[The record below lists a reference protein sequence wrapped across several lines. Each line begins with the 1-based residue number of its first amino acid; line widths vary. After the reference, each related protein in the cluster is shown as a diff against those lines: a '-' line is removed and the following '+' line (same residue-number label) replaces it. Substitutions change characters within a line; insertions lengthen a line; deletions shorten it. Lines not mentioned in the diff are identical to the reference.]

1 MYPNYMMGA
10 KSGYRGPLLSEK
22 VVKETAMCHGY
33 RRNNCIF
40 AAMKPTVV
48 LHHLCI
54 GYQGGRHV
62 HPIAPAIDASLY
74 EGELTCLIGPNGVGK
89 STLLRTLSAFLPPLS
104 GQVLIEKDARQIDI
118 TSCSLRQLSHLLSIV
133 LTSRPDVSNLRVN
146 EVVGMGRSPYTDFW
160 GKLSANDEQVVEE
173 SLGMVGVA
181 QLRKRSLGTLSDG
194 ECQKVMIAKA
204 LAQQT
209 PIILLDEPTAFLD
222 YPSRVEMLQTLRR
235 LAHQLHKTIL
245 LSTHDV
251 ELALQLADRLWLM
264 QSDGL
269 TIGSARELAD
279 SGALARFI
287 ERPGIA
293 FDTQHLSIR
302 VEPLVT
308 NN

>member
-1 MYPNYMMGA
+1 
-10 KSGYRGPLLSEK
+10 
-22 VVKETAMCHGY
+22 
-33 RRNNCIF
+33 
-40 AAMKPTVV
+40 MKPTVV
-48 LHHLCI
+48 LRHLCI
-54 GYQGGRHV
+54 GYQGGRHA

-104 GQVLIEKDARQIDI
+104 GQVLIEKNARQIDL
-118 TSCSLRQLSHLLSIV
+118 SACSLSELSHLLSIV
-133 LTSRPDVSNLRVN
+133 LTSRPDVSNLRVD

-160 GKLSANDEQVVEE
+160 GKLSAKDEQVVEE
-173 SLGMVGVA
+173 SLGMAGVA

-209 PIILLDEPTAFLD
+209 PIILLDEPKAFLD

-269 TIGSARELAD
+269 AIGSARELAD

-287 ERPGIA
+287 ERPGIT
-293 FDTQHLSIR
+293 FDAQHLAIR
-302 VEPLVT
+302 VEPFVT